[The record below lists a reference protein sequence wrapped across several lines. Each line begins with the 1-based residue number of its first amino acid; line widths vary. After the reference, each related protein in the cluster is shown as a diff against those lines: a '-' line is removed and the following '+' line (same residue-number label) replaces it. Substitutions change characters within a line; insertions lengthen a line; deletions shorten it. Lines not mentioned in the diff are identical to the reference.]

1 MSRISSTLLAVSLL
15 LGPGIALASE
25 AADQVA
31 VSGAYV
37 RAVPPGQ
44 MNSAAFLALTNTSG
58 EAHALVA
65 AESDAADA
73 LELHSHTMED
83 GMMKMRRIE
92 RIDVPAAGTLSLEPG
107 GLHLMLIGLKRQLA
121 PGQEIKL
128 FLTFEDGSRAQ
139 VDTPVRR
146 IAASAGGRT
155 PERKCGD
162 GRCGSGK

>member
-1 MSRISSTLLAVSLL
+1 MSRTFSMLLASSLAL
-15 LGPGIALASE
+15 APGIAPGAE
-25 AADQVA
+25 AADQIA

-44 MNSAAFLALTNTSG
+44 TNSAAFLALTNTAG

-65 AESDAADA
+65 AESDAAEVV
-73 LELHSHTMED
+73 ELHSHTMDD

-92 RIDVPAAGTLSLEPG
+92 RIDLPAASTLSLEPG
-107 GLHLMLIGLKRQLA
+107 GRHLMLIGLKRQLA
-121 PGQEIKL
+121 PGQEIRL

-139 VDTPVRR
+139 VNAPVRA
-146 IAASAGGRT
+146 IAPGNRGHT

-162 GRCGSGK
+162 GRCGSGN

>member
-1 MSRISSTLLAVSLL
+1 MLLAASLL
-15 LGPGIALASE
+15 LTPGIAPAVE

-37 RAVPPGQ
+37 RTVPPGQ
-44 MNSAAFLALTNTSG
+44 PNSAAFLALTNTAG

-65 AESDAADA
+65 AESDAAEVV
-73 LELHSHTMED
+73 ELHSHTMED

-92 RIDVPAAGTLSLEPG
+92 RIDIPAASTRSLEPG

-121 PGQEIKL
+121 PDQEIKL
-128 FLTFEDGSRAQ
+128 FLIFEDGSRAQ
-139 VDTPVRR
+139 VNAPVRE
-146 IAASAGGRT
+146 IAPGTRGHS
-155 PERKCGD
+155 PERRCGN